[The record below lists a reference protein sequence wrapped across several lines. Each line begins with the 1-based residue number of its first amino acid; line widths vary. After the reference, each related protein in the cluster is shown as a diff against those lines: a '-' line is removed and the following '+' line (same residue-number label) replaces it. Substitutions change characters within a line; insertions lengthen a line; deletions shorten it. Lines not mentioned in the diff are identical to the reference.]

1 MDLDDL
7 TDMIEGK
14 SNKKQIFAGDSGA
27 DSDDESPD
35 EVKAVSH
42 LIDDDEQEQSDL
54 EAEIVDDSDDESGSD
69 DGSDIDEYNFESN
82 DIEEGEENDSDNDN
96 QEEEDAEDVGEQD
109 DLENGEG
116 SNDDEEEE
124 EEDVDENDSENE
136 NEGDSDEDNETDLSA
151 HTYQPTK
158 GEDIYGRLTDDLNA
172 EKPAGGKYVPPARRA
187 QLLATIDEVR
197 TLRLYAL
204 QHLQGNI
211 SNFLFLSPSLSLYL
225 SRHRGSMTRMYTK
238 Y

>member
-14 SNKKQIFAGDSGA
+14 GTKKQIFAGDSGA

-42 LIDDDEQEQSDL
+42 LIDDDEQEESDL
-54 EAEIVDDSDDESGSD
+54 EAEIVDDSEDESDDES

-82 DIEEGEENDSDNDN
+82 DIAEGEEENDSDDEDDEGND
-96 QEEEDAEDVGEQD
+96 
-109 DLENGEG
+109 EG
-116 SNDDEEEE
+116 DEDEEEVGQDDADADI
-124 EEDVDENDSENE
+124 EDEDDDKDDDEDDRENE
-136 NEGDSDEDNETDLSA
+136 NGGDSDEDEDGDLSS

-158 GEDIYGRLTDDLNA
+158 GEDIYGRLTDDSSL
-172 EKPAGGKYVPPARRA
+172 EKASGGKYVPPARRA

-197 TLRLYAL
+197 TL
-204 QHLQGNI
+204 H
-211 SNFLFLSPSLSLYL
+211 
-225 SRHRGSMTRMYTK
+225 YTFK
-238 Y
+238 H

>member
-14 SNKKQIFAGDSGA
+14 SNKKQIFAGESGA
-27 DSDDESPD
+27 DSDDETPD

-54 EAEIVDDSDDESGSD
+54 EAEIVDESDDESD

-82 DIEEGEENDSDNDN
+82 DIEEGEENDSDNDY
-96 QEEEDAEDVGEQD
+96 QEEEDEEDVGEQD
-109 DLENGEG
+109 DVENGGG
-116 SNDDEEEE
+116 SDDDEEE

-136 NEGDSDEDNETDLSA
+136 NEGDSDEDNEIDLSA

-158 GEDIYGRLTDDLNA
+158 GEDIYGRLTDDSNL
-172 EKPAGGKYVPPARRA
+172 EKPVGGKYVPPARRA

-197 TLRLYAL
+197 TIRTYVRPTAL
-204 QHLQGNI
+204 SGKRQQL
-211 SNFLFLSPSLSLYL
+211 SLSLSL
-225 SRHRGSMTRMYTK
+225 SFSLPLSA
-238 Y
+238 

>member
-14 SNKKQIFAGDSGA
+14 GNKKQIFAGDSGA

-54 EAEIVDDSDDESGSD
+54 EAEIEDDSDDES
-69 DGSDIDEYNFESN
+69 DGSDMDEYNFESN
-82 DIEEGEENDSDNDN
+82 DIAEGEEENDSG
-96 QEEEDAEDVGEQD
+96 EEDNGGDKDEEDEEVGQD
-109 DLENGEG
+109 GADADLEDKEED
-116 SNDDEEEE
+116 DDE
-124 EEDVDENDSENE
+124 DDSENE
-136 NEGDSDEDNETDLSA
+136 NEGDSDEDDDRDMSS

-158 GEDIYGRLTDDLNA
+158 GEDIYGRLTDDSNL
-172 EKPAGGKYVPPARRA
+172 EKASGGKYVPPARRA

-197 TLRLYAL
+197 TLHYTVEHYCNASRLVRY
-204 QHLQGNI
+204 I
-211 SNFLFLSPSLSLYL
+211 RYK
-225 SRHRGSMTRMYTK
+225 TV
-238 Y
+238 

>member
-14 SNKKQIFAGDSGA
+14 GTKKQIFAGDSGA

-54 EAEIVDDSDDESGSD
+54 EAEIVDDSDDES

-82 DIEEGEENDSDNDN
+82 DIAEGEEENGSDDDDDKGNDEGDEDDDEVVGQDDADADLEDEDDDKN
-96 QEEEDAEDVGEQD
+96 DAEDD
-109 DLENGEG
+109 T
-116 SNDDEEEE
+116 
-124 EEDVDENDSENE
+124 ENE
-136 NEGDSDEDNETDLSA
+136 NENVGDSDEDNDGDMSS

-158 GEDIYGRLTDDLNA
+158 GEDIYGRLTDDSNL
-172 EKPAGGKYVPPARRA
+172 EKASGGKYVAPARRA

-197 TLRLYAL
+197 TL
-204 QHLQGNI
+204 H
-211 SNFLFLSPSLSLYL
+211 
-225 SRHRGSMTRMYTK
+225 YTVK
-238 Y
+238 H

>member
-14 SNKKQIFAGDSGA
+14 GTKKQIFAGDSGA

-54 EAEIVDDSDDESGSD
+54 EAEIVDDIDDESES

-82 DIEEGEENDSDNDN
+82 DIAEGEEENDSDN
-96 QEEEDAEDVGEQD
+96 EDD
-109 DLENGEG
+109 EG
-116 SNDDEEEE
+116 DGDDEEVGQDDADADL
-124 EEDVDENDSENE
+124 EDEDDDKDNDEDDSENE
-136 NEGDSDEDNETDLSA
+136 NEGDSDEDKNEDLSS

-158 GEDIYGRLTDDLNA
+158 GEDIYGRLTDDSNL
-172 EKPAGGKYVPPARRA
+172 EKASGGKYVPPARRA

-197 TLRLYAL
+197 TLR
-204 QHLQGNI
+204 
-211 SNFLFLSPSLSLYL
+211 
-225 SRHRGSMTRMYTK
+225 YTVK
-238 Y
+238 HYCVSIGILLWIQDYSVLC

>member
-14 SNKKQIFAGDSGA
+14 GTKKQIFTGDSGA

-54 EAEIVDDSDDESGSD
+54 EAEIVDDSDDESESAGSD
-69 DGSDIDEYNFESN
+69 VDEYNFESN
-82 DIEEGEENDSDNDN
+82 DIAEGEEENDSDD
-96 QEEEDAEDVGEQD
+96 EDDVGSDEKD
-109 DLENGEG
+109 E
-116 SNDDEEEE
+116 DDEEVGQDDADADLEDEE
-124 EEDVDENDSENE
+124 GDDDEDDSENDY
-136 NEGDSDEDNETDLSA
+136 EGDSDEDNDGDVSS

-158 GEDIYGRLTDDLNA
+158 GEDIYGRLTDDSNL
-172 EKPAGGKYVPPARRA
+172 EKASGGKYVPPARRA

-197 TLRLYAL
+197 TL
-204 QHLQGNI
+204 H
-211 SNFLFLSPSLSLYL
+211 
-225 SRHRGSMTRMYTK
+225 YTVK
-238 Y
+238 H